1 MPLVGIAKPERMM
14 GRSEMSSNV
23 QHYVV
28 LAALVAGLFVVGRT
42 AYAIGPEVVAGQ
54 DGIVV
59 VYLPYDS
66 DVTVK
71 AVVNSSAKQRVLI
84 KELATG
90 LPSHTFEGSG
100 ENKEIGSRF
109 FRVSQRAEGGPGY
122 RVEVKI
128 ENYSDYEK
136 AWKNSKVR
144 KVRTGH
150 EAPQPAVN
158 VESEG
163 DLDTDYKDCV
173 VSFVVRPSDQAA
185 EAAH

>member
-1 MPLVGIAKPERMM
+1 MF
-14 GRSEMSSNV
+14 SNV
-23 QHYVV
+23 KHWVV
-28 LAALVAGLFVVGRT
+28 LTALVVGLFVVARAT
-42 AYAIGPEVVAGQ
+42 QAIGPEVVAGQ
-54 DGIVV
+54 DGVVV

-66 DVTVK
+66 EVTVK
-71 AVVNSSAKQRVLI
+71 AVVNASAKQRVTI

-109 FRVSQRAEGGPGY
+109 FRVSQRSEGGPGY

-150 EAPQPAVN
+150 EAPKPVVN

-163 DLDTDYKDCV
+163 DLDTNYKDCV
-173 VSFVVRPSDQAA
+173 VSFVVRASDQTA